1 MPRATSAACEALPP
15 SEVRIPLAAWKP
27 ATSSASVN
35 GRTRITSRPSSA
47 AATASAA
54 VKTTSPLAA
63 PGEALTP
70 RGEHL
75 EVGLG
80 VERRVQ
86 ERVERARVDRRD
98 RLLAR
103 EQLLLDGVD
112 REPHRRLRRALGVAG
127 LEHEQLPLL
136 DRELRVLHVL
146 VVRLER
152 AQDLHQLLVRLGQL
166 VGHLGDVERVAH
178 AGDDV
183 LALGVDEEV
192 AAGLGRAGDLVAA
205 ERHAGARRV
214 ALVAEHHLLDV
225 DRGAPV
231 VGDAVHAPVGDRALA
246 GPGVEHRADRLA
258 QLLLRVLRELVEPLE
273 GLRQLLQRVDV
284 ELGVVL
290 DAAVVT

>member
-1 MPRATSAACEALPP
+1 M
-15 SEVRIPLAAWKP
+15 PLAAWKP

-54 VKTTSPLAA
+54 VNTTSPLAA

-70 RGEHL
+70 LASTSKSAFGSKVGCSSASSERGVDRGE
-75 EVGLG
+75 
-80 VERRVQ
+80 
-86 ERVERARVDRRD
+86 

-103 EQLLLDGVD
+103 EQPLVDRVD
-112 REPHRRLRRALGVAG
+112 REAHRRLRRALGVAG

-152 AQDLHQLLVRLGQL
+152 AQDLHQLLVGLGQL
-166 VGHLGDVERVAH
+166 VRQLGDVARVAH

-183 LALGVDEEV
+183 LALGVDQEV

-231 VGDAVHAPVGDRALA
+231 VGDAVQAPVGRRRARRSRSRTPRGSPGAAAPA
-246 GPGVEHRADRLA
+246 GPGGTRRA
-258 QLLLRVLRELVEPLE
+258 P
-273 GLRQLLQRVDV
+273 
-284 ELGVVL
+284 
-290 DAAVVT
+290 